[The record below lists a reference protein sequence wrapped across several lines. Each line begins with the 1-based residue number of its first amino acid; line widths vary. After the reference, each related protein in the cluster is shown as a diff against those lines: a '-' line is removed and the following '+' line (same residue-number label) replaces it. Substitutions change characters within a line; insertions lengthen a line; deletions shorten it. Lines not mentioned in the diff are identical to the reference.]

1 VTGEGVRRRFGA
13 GSWPAIVVT
22 VALLALWEGW
32 ARTSESASFLFPA
45 PSVIAVVLV
54 RGIRNGEL
62 LRTVGT
68 TLGRLAAG
76 LVLGGVPALGLGL
89 AMGFSPR
96 VRAAVDPLVAAAHA
110 IPKIAVLPILMI
122 LLGLGE
128 APKIA
133 VVAAAAFFP
142 LLISTM
148 SGVRQIS
155 PIHFEVAHGYGASA
169 PRIFWRV
176 LVPGSLPQILA
187 GTRLAFN
194 AALLITIALE
204 IVAAR
209 SGLGATIWL
218 AWQTMRVEELYAS
231 LAVTSLIGVGFNSA
245 LGFVGRRLVPWHSTP
260 EI

>member
-1 VTGEGVRRRFGA
+1 MSAPPDRRRLGA
-13 GSWPAIVVT
+13 GVWPAVFVVA
-22 VALLALWEGW
+22 VLLALWELW
-32 ARTSESASFLFPA
+32 ARAAASASILFPA
-45 PSVIAVVLV
+45 PSVVGAVIL
-54 RGIRNGEL
+54 RQGRNGEL
-62 LRTVGT
+62 FRTTGA
-68 TLGRLAAG
+68 TLLRLASG
-76 LVLGGVPALGLGL
+76 FVLGGVPALLLGL

-148 SGVRQIS
+148 AGVRQIS
-155 PIHFEVAHGYGASA
+155 PLHFEVAHAYGASA
-169 PRIFWRV
+169 PRVFWRV
-176 LVPGSLPQILA
+176 LVPGSLPQILS
-187 GTRLAFN
+187 GVRLAFN
-194 AALLITIALE
+194 AALLITVALE

-209 SGLGATIWL
+209 NGLGATIWL

-231 LAVTSLIGVGFNSA
+231 LAVTSLLGVGFNGVLA
-245 LGFVGRRLVPWHSTP
+245 LVGRRLVPWHATP

>member
-1 VTGEGVRRRFGA
+1 MTGGGARRGFGA
-13 GSWPAIVVT
+13 GPWP
-22 VALLALWEGW
+22 ALLATAVLLGLWEVC
-32 ARTSESASFLFPA
+32 ARTSDSASILFPA
-45 PSVIAVVLV
+45 PSVIAAVLV
-54 RGIRNGEL
+54 RGLRRGEL
-62 LRTVGT
+62 LRTVGA
-68 TLGRLAAG
+68 TLGRLASG

-110 IPKIAVLPILMI
+110 IPKIAILPILMI

-176 LVPGSLPQILA
+176 LVPGSLPLILS

-194 AALLITIALE
+194 AALLITISLE

-209 SGLGATIWL
+209 SGLGATIWM

-245 LGFVGRRLVPWHSTP
+245 LAFVGRRLVPWHATP
-260 EI
+260 EV

>member
-1 VTGEGVRRRFGA
+1 MSGGNARPRRGA
-13 GSWPAIVVT
+13 GAWPAFLVIAV
-22 VALLALWEGW
+22 LLGLWETW
-32 ARTSESASFLFPA
+32 ARTSDSASILFPA
-45 PSVIAVVLV
+45 PSVIAAVLV
-54 RGIRNGEL
+54 REL
-62 LRTVGT
+62 RSGALVRTVGA
-68 TLGRLAAG
+68 TLGRLASG
-76 LVLGGVPALGLGL
+76 LALGGVPALLLGL
-89 AMGFSPR
+89 TMGFSPR

-148 SGVRQIS
+148 SGVRHIS

-169 PRIFWRV
+169 PRVFWRV
-176 LVPGSLPQILA
+176 LVPGSLPQILS
-187 GTRLAFN
+187 GVRLAFN

-209 SGLGATIWL
+209 TGLGATIWL

-231 LAVTSLIGVGFNSA
+231 LAVTSFLGVGFNA
-245 LGFVGRRLVPWHSTP
+245 ILAFAGRRLVPWHSTP

>member
-1 VTGEGVRRRFGA
+1 MTREGVRRRFGA
-13 GSWPAIVVT
+13 GSWPAVVVT
-22 VALLALWEGW
+22 VALLALWEAW
-32 ARTSESASFLFPA
+32 ARTSESASLLFPA
-45 PSVIAVVLV
+45 PSTIASVLA
-54 RGIRNGEL
+54 RGLIRGDL
-62 LRTVGT
+62 LRTVGA
-68 TLGRLAAG
+68 TLGRLVSG
-76 LVLGGVPALGLGL
+76 LLLGGLPALGLGL

-148 SGVRQIS
+148 AGVRQIS
-155 PIHFEVAHGYGASA
+155 PIHFEVAHGYGAGA
-169 PRIFWRV
+169 ARTFWRV

-194 AALLITIALE
+194 AALLVTISLE

-209 SGLGATIWL
+209 TGLGATIWL
-218 AWQTMRVEELYAS
+218 AWQTMRVEELWAA
-231 LAVTSLIGVGFNSA
+231 LAVTSLIGVGFNAA
-245 LGFVGRRLVPWHSTP
+245 LGLAGRRLVPWHATR
-260 EI
+260 EL